1 VKGSQIDYTVRRLLR
16 DVPEIAAEV
25 QAGTNI
31 GHDHE
36 KMIFDGICPPQF
48 RRVFD
53 RFITTLYKNVLMSVK
68 MFAPS
73 FGPWV
78 DVNFENYE
86 QQKER
91 LRILEEQDTGYWDRP
106 ESNARLDPDAEL
118 EMLDLQSAIAIFERV
133 HLNIAA

>member
-1 VKGSQIDYTVRRLLR
+1 MRRPLPRSGPAQAQR
-16 DVPEIAAEV
+16 DAVMRAEIASLARM
-25 QAGTNI
+25 G
-31 GHDHE
+31 DHE
-36 KMIFDGICPPQF
+36 KMIFAEICPPQF
-48 RRVFD
+48 RRVFG
-53 RFITTLYKNVLMSVK
+53 RFMTTLCNKILMSVK

-91 LRILEEQDTGYWDRP
+91 LHYLEEKYDGYWDRP
-106 ESNARLDPDAEL
+106 ESSAPIDLDDEL
-118 EMLDLQSAIAIFERV
+118 ELFDLKSAIEIFERV